1 MTIDVTPVRPRDA
14 ERTKEMILKVA
25 TALFAAQGYDATSVQ
40 QIAAA
45 AGVAKATPS
54 YFFSSKE
61 GLWRAVLEVQNR
73 AAIEVAPRALERLTV
88 GVTAEARV
96 HALVDVYFEFLAQH
110 PDFFRLIQW
119 SELQGNPA
127 INELPSHWEALSK
140 AVAAVSDVLTSGD
153 QPGQNPEQL
162 LISIIGMCNAH
173 LVYGNTLGRPLG
185 VDVTDPAFLDARKDH
200 LKRLLVAALL

>member
-1 MTIDVTPVRPRDA
+1 MTINVTPVRPRDA
-14 ERTKEMILKVA
+14 ERTREMILQVA
-25 TALFAAQGYDATSVQ
+25 TTLFAAQGYDATSVQ
-40 QIAAA
+40 QVAAT

-54 YFFSSKE
+54 YVFGSKE

-73 AAIEVAPRALERLTV
+73 AAIEVAPRALEGLTA

-119 SELQGNPA
+119 SELQHNPA
-127 INELPSHWEALSK
+127 INVLPSHREAIER
-140 AVAAVSDVLTSGD
+140 AVATVTDVLAKGD
-153 QPGQNPEQL
+153 QPGQDPKQL
-162 LISIIGMCNAH
+162 LMSVIGMCNAH

>member
-1 MTIDVTPVRPRDA
+1 MSMVHSGARPRDT
-14 ERTKEMILKVA
+14 EHTKETIRQVA
-25 TALFAAQGYDATSVQ
+25 TTLFAAQGYEATSVQ
-40 QIAAA
+40 QIAEA

-54 YFFSSKE
+54 YFFGSKE

-73 AAIEVAPRALERLTV
+73 AAIEVAPNALARLTE
-88 GVTAEARV
+88 GATAKERV
-96 HALVDVYFEFLAQH
+96 EALVDVYLEFLVQY

-119 SELQGNPA
+119 SELQHNPV

-140 AVAAVSDVLTSGD
+140 AIAAVTEVLASGSNLGED
-153 QPGQNPEQL
+153 PKQTVM
-162 LISIIGMCNAH
+162 SIIGMCNAH

-185 VDVTDPAFLDARKDH
+185 VDVTDPTFLDARKIH